1 MSLTETATRAG
12 ETLSRAQEQVKDLGR
27 TAVEKLDEARVGTA
41 AALESAACSVR
52 STGHDGAR
60 KIETI
65 SEQAAGKLD
74 STAEYMRGQD
84 VGRMLGNLK
93 LAVGR
98 NPGGFLLL
106 AAGIGFLAGS
116 ALRRN
121 NSQKTA

>member
-41 AALESAACSVR
+41 DALESAACSVR
-52 STGHDGAR
+52 TSGRDGAR
-60 KIETI
+60 KIETT
-65 SEQAAGKLD
+65 SERVAGKLD
-74 STAEYMRGQD
+74 STAQYMRGQD
-84 VGRMLGNLK
+84 VGRMLGNAR
-93 LAVGR
+93 LAIGR